1 MRTRAGRPGGLP
13 RLAVLCTALLE
24 LQACQRRPTP
34 AQTMSDAGGGTGR
47 PTIRIGSAFGPFVT
61 PLTAEYRRQLPDL
74 QFIAADASTSSA
86 VLQTLEAGTLDVGV
100 ATADDAY
107 DDVWGPQTGA
117 TTPQGHVRAMALLQ
131 PLPVYLL
138 AGAGSRIGSVAD
150 LSRRRVGISTPGSV
164 SNAVGRRVLTAFGVN
179 DARIVTGSGREV
191 LLDQLRQG
199 QIDAIFLTGYV
210 YPDDTT
216 RQAMASGAYVVGIDG
231 PAVAS
236 LRHHSPFLRSV
247 PIASGLGTPSG
258 ARHTIGVNLIVVTRQ
273 DLGEDLVYRLTEA
286 MFAGFS
292 QLAGVEDTLR
302 FLQIDD
308 ALATPIPL
316 HPGAARYFRERE
328 LRR

>member
-1 MRTRAGRPGGLP
+1 MRTRAGRSGRLP
-13 RLAVLCTALLE
+13 RFAVLCTALLG
-24 LQACQRRPTP
+24 LQACQRLP
-34 AQTMSDAGGGTGR
+34 ASSPAVADSGGATGR

-61 PLTAEYRRQLPDL
+61 PLTAEYRRQLTRL
-74 QFIAADASTSSA
+74 QFSTRDAGTSTA
-86 VLQTLEAGTLDVGV
+86 VLQSLEAGTLDLGV

-107 DDVWGPQTGA
+107 EDVWGSRTGA
-117 TTPQGHVRAMALLQ
+117 TTPQGRVRAMALLQ

-138 AGAGSRIGSVAD
+138 AGAGSHIGSVTD
-150 LSRRRVGISTPGSV
+150 LNRRRVGMSTPGSV
-164 SNAVGRRVLTAFGVN
+164 SNAVGQRVLTAFGVD
-179 DARIVTGSGREV
+179 DARVVTGSGREV
-191 LLDQLRQG
+191 LLDQLRLG
-199 QIDAIFLTGYV
+199 QIDAMFLTGYV

-273 DLGEDLVYRLTEA
+273 DLGEDLVYQLTEA